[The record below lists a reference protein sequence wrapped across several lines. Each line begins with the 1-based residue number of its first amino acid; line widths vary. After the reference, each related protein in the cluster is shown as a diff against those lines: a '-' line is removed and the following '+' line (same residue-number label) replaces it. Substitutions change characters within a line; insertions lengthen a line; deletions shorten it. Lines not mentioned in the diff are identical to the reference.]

1 MFGWKKKQK
10 QEESKPN
17 LNEAKKKLEI
27 LNKNIDL
34 EKLNFEIE
42 NFLKKSDDPYDYAE
56 YTIHEF
62 PEDKLKVFK
71 IEYGI
76 KSPITKFLIVIEG
89 DSNNLRISDHLT
101 RNFVAYAEILLISHV
116 LFLPALVNAKAYYV
130 KLWQHIENTI
140 KSLEN

>member
-1 MFGWKKKQK
+1 MFGRKKKK
-10 QEESKPN
+10 EQEPKSN
-17 LNEAKKKLEI
+17 LNEAKKKLEK

-34 EKLNFEIE
+34 EKLNSAIE
-42 NFLKKSDDPYDYAE
+42 NFLKKSDNPYDYAE

-76 KSPITKFLIVIEG
+76 KSPTTKFLIVIEG
-89 DSNNLRISDHLT
+89 DRNNLRISDHLT
-101 RNFVAYAEILLISHV
+101 RNFVTYAEILLISHV
-116 LFLPALVNAKAYYV
+116 LFLPALVNAKVYYA
-130 KLWQHIENTI
+130 KLWQHIENTV